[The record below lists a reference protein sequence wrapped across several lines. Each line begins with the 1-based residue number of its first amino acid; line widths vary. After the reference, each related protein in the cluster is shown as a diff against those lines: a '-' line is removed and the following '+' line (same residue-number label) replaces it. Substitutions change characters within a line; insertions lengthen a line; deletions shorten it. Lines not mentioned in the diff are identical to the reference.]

1 MSGYFIGP
9 NTEVEL
15 GRQAFGAPRPRRE
28 VVTLSPP
35 AAPARVHDAGGGI
48 LDIPLTGRRLRANL
62 GDAERWA
69 WKVLTALATSGPG
82 ELGIEDRRGECA
94 TWSDAV
100 CVRASAEVSA
110 FRFVTLECAFR
121 APESPSSPAWA
132 GAPAAPATYSGTST
146 SQDYAAGGVDL
157 GVGGTMRLEMER
169 QAALRA
175 VPRTRGA
182 RVSGPPSGAEVRLK
196 IDAHAKADA
205 AHLAAYLHD
214 MARSIGA
221 RPVDLSAN
229 GNSYAGVV
237 LDDLR
242 PDHSDTRAASFTA
255 EFVRSP

>member
-28 VVTLSPP
+28 VVTLSPRG
-35 AAPARVHDAGGGI
+35 APARVHDAGGGI
-48 LDIPLTGRRLRANL
+48 LDIPLTGGRLRANL

-69 WKVLTALATSGPG
+69 WEVLTALATSGAG
-82 ELGIEDRRGECA
+82 ELGIEDRRGERA

-110 FRFVTLECAFR
+110 FRFVTLECTFR

-132 GAPAAPATYSGTST
+132 GIPAAPATYSGTST

-157 GVGGTMRLEMER
+157 GMGGAMRLEMTR
-169 QAALRA
+169 SAPLRT
-175 VPRTRGA
+175 VPRARGA
-182 RVSGPPSGAEVRLK
+182 RVSGPPSGATMRLK

-205 AHLAAYLHD
+205 DHLASHLRE

-221 RPVDLSAN
+221 QPVDLSAN
-229 GNSYAGVV
+229 GNTFSGVI
-237 LDDLR
+237 LDRLR
-242 PDHSDTRAASFTA
+242 PDHTDTRATSFTA